1 MQKADLGHLLQEH
14 PAIMCVCVS
23 LYVGMRKCLCLGKP
37 EGNSR
42 MPGAEVAGRVNH
54 MIGLGTVLW
63 SFVRTASTT
72 H

>member
-37 EGNSR
+37 EGT
-42 MPGAEVAGRVNH
+42 AECLELELQAV
-54 MIGLGTVLW
+54 
-63 SFVRTASTT
+63 
-72 H
+72 